1 MSTSNLRVYKPVTH
15 LLSAADAAE
24 LKTWVTQSLKTGAKT
39 LLLDLKNVLFMDS
52 RGLAVLIM
60 AHKQATKVGSVLVL
74 CAAQEQVQMVLKL
87 SNLTQLFPMYG
98 SLEEFKETN
107 ADSCSSSS

>member
-1 MSTSNLRVYKPVTH
+1 MSISNLRVYQPVTH
-15 LLSAADAAE
+15 LLSAADADE
-24 LKTWVTQSLKTGAKT
+24 LKTWVANSLKTGAKT

-87 SNLTQLFPMYG
+87 SNLTQLFPMYE
-98 SLEEFKETN
+98 SLEDFEKTN
-107 ADSCSSSS
+107 TD